1 MQTKKH
7 SSKLVKRLWIFFAS
21 GVGVFF
27 LIVLFASLGWLG
39 KLPDINELENPT
51 TKLASEIY
59 AEDGVLLGKIYSQED
74 RTNISYN
81 ELPQH
86 MVEAL
91 VATEDA
97 RFYRHSGIDVKSLFR
112 AVVFLGKRGGG
123 STLTQQLAK
132 NMFHPARR
140 NFAERVLQKL
150 KEWIIAVELEKRYT
164 KDEILLMYFNT
175 VPWENSYGIKSAAK
189 KFFNKDTKKLTI
201 EEGAM
206 LVGLLKASGYYHPVH
221 HPDRALR
228 RRNTVFNQMEKY
240 GYIEKLTC
248 DSLKNTQIDLDYQ
261 VITHNR
267 GMATYFRE
275 YLRKYLEAWCEK
287 KGVNMYN
294 DGLKIYTTLNSK
306 VQQYA
311 EEAVSE
317 HMSSL
322 QAQFYDETKRLK
334 SEPWRS
340 EKEGEYWKTD
350 PDFIL
355 KHTKRTE
362 RYQLLKRAY
371 NGNEDS
377 INFYLNQKIKM
388 NVFSYR
394 GDIDTVM
401 SPIDSMKYAKQI
413 LHTGFMSMDPH
424 TGHIKAWVGGINL
437 KHFQYDHVNKGSSR
451 QVGST
456 FKPIVYARALDDDKI
471 EPCEMVPTGP
481 VTLELEDGNTWT
493 PSNSGKVSAPEVS
506 LYTGLKM
513 SYNTVTARVMKRLGP
528 QSPYAVK
535 EISDKLGIDTK
546 KFMPY
551 PSICL
556 GTMDISV
563 FEMVGA
569 YSAFANQGEWVE
581 PIFITRIEDK
591 NGNVLEDFIPKHV
604 EAMRSQT
611 AYIMLKM
618 LEKVVESGTGAR
630 LRGRYG
636 ITAPIAGKT
645 GTTQN
650 NSDGWF
656 MAITPD
662 LVSGCWVGA
671 EDRQVRFRSTN
682 LGQGANMALPIP
694 GIFLRKLQNDP
705 KIKMNKDPF
714 KKPDQEMTVELN
726 CDLAEPI
733 GSGGEYIEGID
744 F

>member
-1 MQTKKH
+1 MPSKKT
-7 SSKLVKRLWIFFAS
+7 SSQWVKKMWILFAS
-21 GVGVFF
+21 GIGVFF
-27 LIVLFASLGWLG
+27 LIVLFTSLGWLG

-74 RTNISYN
+74 RTNITYN

-112 AVVFLGKRGGG
+112 AVFFLGKRGGG

-140 NFAERVLQKL
+140 NFVERVLQKL

-164 KDEILLMYFNT
+164 KNEILLMYFNT

-189 KFFNKDTKKLTI
+189 KFFNKDTKALNR

-206 LVGLLKASGYYHPVH
+206 LVGLLKASGYYHPVN

-240 GYIEKLTC
+240 GYLEKAAC
-248 DSLKNTQIDLDYQ
+248 DSLKQIPIVLDYQ

-267 GMATYFRE
+267 GQATYFRE
-275 YLRKYLEAWCEK
+275 YLRKYLEEWCEK

-294 DGLKIYTTLNSK
+294 DGLKIYTTLDSK
-306 VQQYA
+306 IQRHA
-311 EEAVSE
+311 EDAVKE
-317 HMSSL
+317 HMANL
-322 QAQFYDETKRLK
+322 QSQFYDETKRLK

-350 PDFIL
+350 PDYII

-362 RYQLLKRAY
+362 RYQALKREF

-377 INFYLNQKIKM
+377 INYHLNKKVKM

-394 GDIDTVM
+394 GDIDTMM

-437 KHFQYDHVNKGSSR
+437 KHFQYDHVNKNATR

-591 NGNVLEDFIPKHV
+591 NGNVLEEFIPKHV

-630 LRGRYG
+630 LRGKYG

-714 KKPDQEMTVELN
+714 KKPEQEFTVELN
-726 CDLAEPI
+726 CDLVEPA
-733 GSGGEYIEGID
+733 SDANYIEGID